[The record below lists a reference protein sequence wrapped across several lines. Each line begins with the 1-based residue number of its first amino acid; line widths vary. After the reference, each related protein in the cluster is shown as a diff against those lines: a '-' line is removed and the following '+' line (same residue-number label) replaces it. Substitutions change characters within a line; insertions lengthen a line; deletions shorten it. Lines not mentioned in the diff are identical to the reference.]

1 MSELLT
7 AINQTRNVRLTEC
20 GHVADTFL
28 TRLVGLLRHKTL
40 ENGDGLWIMPCNSI
54 HSIGM
59 QFDFDAV
66 FLDKNLRV
74 VHLVPQMKPT
84 RISKMVFDA
93 HSVLELPAGVIART
107 GTELGDQFEMVLG
120 AAPGVR

>member
-7 AINQTRNVRLTEC
+7 AINLTRDARLTEC

-28 TRLVGLLRHKTL
+28 TRLVGLLRHKSL
-40 ENGDGLWIMPCNSI
+40 EFGDGLWIVPCNSI

-59 QFDFDAV
+59 RFDFDAV

-74 VHLVPQMKPT
+74 VHLVREMKST
-84 RISKMVFDA
+84 RISKIVFA
-93 HSVLELPAGVIART
+93 AKSVLELPAGVIERT
-107 GTELGDQFEMVLG
+107 GTELGDQFEMRRG
-120 AAPGVR
+120 AIPGVR